1 MTMVLDALRAAG
13 IKLLLNKY
21 FEDIGVIDE
30 VDINAKLDHASLL
43 ISPKGEMNRVRLEVS
58 YRVDADAFVL
68 EHFQCER
75 VWIENLLNRYVAGLR
90 IGIEHPTVQALLKHV
105 L

>member
-1 MTMVLDALRAAG
+1 MVLDSLREAG
-13 IKLLLNKY
+13 VKLLLNKY

-30 VDINAKLDHASLL
+30 VEINAKLDHVTLL
-43 ISPKGEMNRVRLEVS
+43 ISPKGEYQRVRLEVS

-68 EHFQCER
+68 ERFDCER
-75 VWIENLLNRYVAGLR
+75 QWIEAVLNRYVGGLR
-90 IGIEHPTVQALLKHV
+90 IGIENPTVQALIKHI